1 LLIDN
6 FKESAT
12 FSTNIVQY
20 LAKQSNMKI
29 CQRSA
34 KPTGEDHYNY
44 LWVLLRIMYNIKLPL
59 LNINN
64 PSTCP
69 LLFSKMY
76 TTKRRLACPAN
87 ILGFSSQSEK
97 RRQKVIETVL
107 PSVPGLQ

>member
-76 TTKRRLACPAN
+76 IPQKEDWHVLQTYWDSVHSQKKGDKR
-87 ILGFSSQSEK
+87 S
-97 RRQKVIETVL
+97 
-107 PSVPGLQ
+107 